1 MARNVV
7 FLVSYK
13 VWFLYPGVDGGVV
26 ALISGFLHDSLLKLD
41 LIIILFILFWTTLNE
56 MLQKC

>member
-1 MARNVV
+1 MV
-7 FLVSYK
+7 FLISYK
-13 VWFLYPGVDGGVV
+13 VWFVYPGVVRGVV
-26 ALISGFLHDSLLKLD
+26 ALIFGFLHDSLLKLD